1 LSRVVNLLF
10 ALALIVALVVA
21 LDPNARTKA
30 ADLVQDLEPKL
41 KQWGDTI
48 IVNAPSIKPAD
59 QTSTPVPTP
68 SPFPTPVADDDDN
81 DGFLDD
87 LDNEDSSD
95 EQIIVINWDALGDSL
110 RNLWESLK
118 VKIDIDPAGGR

>member
-1 LSRVVNLLF
+1 VVNLLF
-10 ALALIVALVVA
+10 ALTLVVGLVVA

-30 ADLVQDLEPKL
+30 ADIVQDLEPKL

-48 IVNAPSIKPAD
+48 IVNAPSIEPAD

-68 SPFPTPVADDDDN
+68 TPFPTAVANDDN

-95 EQIIVINWDALGDSL
+95 EPIIVINWDALGDSL
-110 RNLWESLK
+110 RNLWENLK
-118 VKIDIDPAGGR
+118 VKIDIEPADGR